1 MRTYVCA
8 QCHVEYYFRGEGKY
22 LTFPWDKGLTIDDI
36 ERYYDEY
43 GFKDFTHAE
52 SGAPLLKM
60 QHPEFELFTTGIHYQ
75 AGVSCADCHM
85 PYKREGAIKI
95 SDHWVRSPLLNIA
108 GSCMTCHRAS
118 EQELRERVE
127 RIQDRTYSL
136 LVRAEEAIIAAI
148 DAIKAAK
155 EAGASDEM
163 LQEARLLHR
172 KAQLRWDF
180 ISAENSMGFHS
191 PQEAARILGEAID
204 YARQAELSALRAKL
218 ALSPTQ

>member
-1 MRTYVCA
+1 
-8 QCHVEYYFRGEGKY
+8 
-22 LTFPWDKGLTIDDI
+22 
-36 ERYYDEY
+36 
-43 GFKDFTHAE
+43 
-52 SGAPLLKM
+52 
-60 QHPEFELFTTGIHYQ
+60 
-75 AGVSCADCHM
+75 
-85 PYKREGAIKI
+85 
-95 SDHWVRSPLLNIA
+95 
-108 GSCMTCHRAS
+108 
-118 EQELRERVE
+118 
-127 RIQDRTYSL
+127 
-136 LVRAEEAIIAAI
+136 VRAEEAIIAAI